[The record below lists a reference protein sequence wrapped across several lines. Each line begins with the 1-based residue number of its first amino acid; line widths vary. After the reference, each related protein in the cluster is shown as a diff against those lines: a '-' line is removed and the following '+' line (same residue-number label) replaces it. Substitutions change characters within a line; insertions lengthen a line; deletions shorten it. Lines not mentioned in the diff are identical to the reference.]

1 MDFKRFRIKV
11 IFLLVLIL
19 AFSFISMYIAIT
31 TQHWKISVWLF
42 IPVVISIVSIIRLFE
57 TTKRELYEFLLEIT
71 HGDLTKSYK
80 SRRKNDELREVFEQ
94 IMTVI
99 KKLRYEKEIN
109 HQYLQTIIEHVNIA
123 LLCFDENGKIV
134 LTNMAFK
141 KLVNRSII
149 NDTDML
155 SKINFELYNVCNS
168 LKSGLKSLVKI
179 ESEGQL
185 QNLSVQATEF
195 KISDINYKLISLQDI
210 NLELEKQEL
219 DSWKKL
225 VRVLTHEIMNTAIP
239 ISTLSNVINEMF
251 VDDKGMDKP
260 WSDFDEKDQ
269 QNLKHSLITIEKRSK
284 GIVDFVQAT
293 KNYTKVA
300 KPNFEFVSVT
310 EVVKSVLALYKPE
323 FESQNINVSL
333 KFLIKDKQLKI
344 DQNLIEQV
352 IINIL
357 RNAIDAKNNSIK
369 PELKI
374 EIKNTEEAR
383 TQILFQDNGKGMS
396 MDVLENIFVPFYT
409 TKKEGSG
416 IGLSLSKQIMHMHG
430 GSIYVSSKEGVGT
443 TVTLIL

>member
-11 IFLLVLIL
+11 ISLLFLIL
-19 AFSFISMYIAIT
+19 TFSFISMYIAIT
-31 TQHWKISVWLF
+31 TPHWMISVWLF
-42 IPVVISIVSIIRLFE
+42 IPVVISIVSIIRVFE
-57 TTKRELYEFLLEIT
+57 TSKRELYEFLLEIT

-80 SRRKNDELREVFEQ
+80 TRGKNDELRDVFEK

-123 LLCFDENGKIV
+123 LLCFNENGKIV
-134 LTNMAFK
+134 LANMAFK

-149 NDTDML
+149 NDTEIL
-155 SKINFELYNVCNS
+155 SKLNVELYNICNS
-168 LKSGLKSLVKI
+168 LKSGQKSLVKI

-251 VDDKGMDKP
+251 VDDKGKDKP

-300 KPNFEFVSVT
+300 KPNFELVSVN
-310 EVVKSVLALYKPE
+310 EVVKSVLSLYKPE
-323 FESQNINVSL
+323 FESNNINIKL
-333 KFLIKDKQLKI
+333 KLLSQDKQLKI

-352 IINIL
+352 MINIL
-357 RNAIDAKNNSIK
+357 RNAVDAMNNSIN

-374 EIKNTEEAR
+374 DIRNTEEAR
-383 TQILFQDNGKGMS
+383 TQIIFQDNGKGMS

-443 TVTLIL
+443 TVTLVL